1 MSKNDWK
8 QHAKPGAGK
17 SFIPTEEKK
26 DNNKKEATEKKS
38 VNSTNNYTETSTV
51 ISTEIKDAQQQ
62 TASAITPETNSDPMQ
77 QLVQEIVETHTKKKR
92 ASFYETRTQV
102 NVWLENE
109 LSDKVNRLAKGKGRG
124 AKTKIFN
131 QAIRLYFQVLESNQ
145 KKS

>member
-51 ISTEIKDAQQQ
+51 IST
-62 TASAITPETNSDPMQ
+62 ETNSDPMQ